1 MSENTEPPADA
12 AAPRDPWAAPDGR
25 VELGKQG
32 GDVRPPAV
40 HDQPTVIAGPGSES
54 LQQGAWTAPAAGGFG
69 PPPAQ
74 GGFGPGVS
82 AMPPP
87 PAQGG
92 YGPGPSTM
100 PPPPVSPNGPGQQ
113 PVGQYGYPAP
123 PQPYPAYTGYDAY
136 GGQGVWAP
144 VPANGMGVTAMV
156 LGILSI
162 CLFFMWGILSIILGV
177 LALIFGILGRKRAQR
192 GEANNGGQALAGII
206 TGSIGIFVGAVVIGF
221 IVWSIAVL
229 ENDIEEDDGWY
240 DDPYA
245 TSLVIDRG

>member
-1 MSENTEPPADA
+1 MSENTEPPAGA
-12 AAPRDPWAAPDGR
+12 EPPRDPWAAPDGR
-25 VELGKQG
+25 VEWGKQG

-54 LQQGAWTAPAAGGFG
+54 PQQGAWTAPATGGFG
-69 PPPAQ
+69 
-74 GGFGPGVS
+74 
-82 AMPPP
+82 PP

-144 VPANGMGVTAMV
+144 VPSNGMGVTAMV
-156 LGILSI
+156 LGIVSI
-162 CLFFMWGILSIILGV
+162 CLFFLWGVVSIVLGV
-177 LALIFGILGRKRAQR
+177 LALVFGILGRKRARR

-206 TGSIGIFVGAVVIGF
+206 TGSVGIFIGAVVIGL
-221 IVWSIAVL
+221 IVWSIAVF
-229 ENDIEEDDGWY
+229 EGEIEDGGDSY

-245 TSLVIDRG
+245 SSLVIDQD